1 MNFLTSKT
9 LNNGVEMPRLGFGVF
24 QSGGDTKQAALW
36 ALEAGYRHIDTAKAY
51 HNEDAVGEAIKESG
65 IDRKELFI
73 TTKLWN
79 QDMRDHT
86 QRENIEKS
94 LEYLQTD
101 YLDLLLIHWP
111 VAGVYK
117 ESWKIMEE
125 FYKEGK
131 IRAIGLS
138 NFSIEEMKAAM
149 KYGDVDVIQPCY
161 SLLWRYDEDLVK
173 FSAEN
178 NVSVIPYS
186 TLAQGLLTGKYK
198 KDAVF
203 TDGRAKAALF
213 QPENYNRCLEVT
225 DVLSEVSAK
234 YGKTPAQGAI
244 AWLLQTPGITAP
256 IVGAKNGKQAEE
268 NIQASGWKFSEEDY
282 EIINAASKKFTDSLP
297 NYTLFFN
304 TETAD

>member
-111 VAGVYK
+111 VAGV
-117 ESWKIMEE
+117 
-125 FYKEGK
+125 
-131 IRAIGLS
+131 
-138 NFSIEEMKAAM
+138 
-149 KYGDVDVIQPCY
+149 
-161 SLLWRYDEDLVK
+161 
-173 FSAEN
+173 
-178 NVSVIPYS
+178 
-186 TLAQGLLTGKYK
+186 
-198 KDAVF
+198 
-203 TDGRAKAALF
+203 
-213 QPENYNRCLEVT
+213 
-225 DVLSEVSAK
+225 
-234 YGKTPAQGAI
+234 
-244 AWLLQTPGITAP
+244 
-256 IVGAKNGKQAEE
+256 
-268 NIQASGWKFSEEDY
+268 
-282 EIINAASKKFTDSLP
+282 
-297 NYTLFFN
+297 
-304 TETAD
+304 

>member
-131 IRAIGLS
+131 IRAIGVS
-138 NFSIEEMKAAM
+138 NFQIHHLDDLLQF
-149 KYGDVDVIQPCY
+149 GDVGVGEVAEDVVADADFE
-161 SLLWRYDEDLVK
+161 RHAEFEDV
-173 FSAEN
+173 AERRF
-178 NVSVIPYS
+178 VHQQRIDAPLHAAEQRSGADLCS
-186 TLAQGLLTGKYK
+186 RFGRTGK
-198 KDAVF
+198 
-203 TDGRAKAALF
+203 
-213 QPENYNRCLEVT
+213 
-225 DVLSEVSAK
+225 
-234 YGKTPAQGAI
+234 QGN
-244 AWLLQTPGITAP
+244 AP
-256 IVGAKNGKQAEE
+256 
-268 NIQASGWKFSEEDY
+268 
-282 EIINAASKKFTDSLP
+282 LR
-297 NYTLFFN
+297 
-304 TETAD
+304 